1 LKKEAKVVKGK
12 AAEKDIA
19 RLKAL
24 QEELERIQKV

>member
-1 LKKEAKVVKGK
+1 LKKEAKVAKGK
-12 AAEKDIA
+12 AADKDIS